1 MSAAANA
8 RNAQSQPEVSDDAEV
23 LAGAPAPAS
32 DGITGAD
39 HKAHQSRF
47 TKMREHF
54 ASQPRVKVRLAKD
67 DVRGDQLVK
76 INGYAF
82 YIQRGVSV
90 EVPEGVAEILEQA
103 GLI

>member
-1 MSAAANA
+1 
-8 RNAQSQPEVSDDAEV
+8 
-23 LAGAPAPAS
+23 
-32 DGITGAD
+32 
-39 HKAHQSRF
+39 
-47 TKMREHF
+47 MREHF